1 MALPSF
7 LQGYLWS
14 YDVKK
19 LDKKLHKETIIT
31 SILDLGDVKA
41 ISWLFKN
48 YSLDQI
54 KSVLKNP
61 RRGVWHKTSLLY
73 WQRIFDVKAEKLKQD
88 LAYINIDPNANIN
101 LYKKLFRI

>member
-1 MALPSF
+1 MPLPSF
-7 LQGYLWS
+7 LQSYLWS
-14 YDVKK
+14 YDLRK

-31 SILDLGDVKA
+31 AILDLGDEKA

-48 YSLDQI
+48 YDLGQI

-73 WQRIFDVKAEKLKQD
+73 WQEILGVKASKFKQE
-88 LAYINIDPNANIN
+88 LAYINLDPHININ
-101 LYKKLFRI
+101 LYKKLFKT

>member
-14 YDVKK
+14 YDIRKI
-19 LDKKLHKETIIT
+19 DKKLHKETIIT
-31 SILDLGDVKA
+31 SILDLGDEKA

-48 YSLDQI
+48 YSLGQI

-61 RRGVWHKTSLLY
+61 RRGEWHKTSLLY
-73 WQRIFDVKAEKLKQD
+73 WQRILDVEAEKMQQE
-88 LAYINIDPNANIN
+88 LAYINLGLNANLN